1 MIGKVCTVCNGR
13 SLAGDNCVTCMVTG
27 FGRIGF
33 ALGIFR
39 REILDSGF
47 GDFFRVV
54 TCIPIVISI
63 LVLLDVIEVEI
74 KRVI

>member
-1 MIGKVCTVCNGR
+1 M
-13 SLAGDNCVTCMVTG
+13 TCMVTG

-39 REILDSGF
+39 GEILGSGF
-47 GDFFRVV
+47 GDCFWVV
-54 TCIPIVISI
+54 TCILILISI

-74 KRVI
+74 NRVI